1 MSEQPQQ
8 TSSESQ
14 RTRGSH
20 RRGRGRGNTR
30 QNQAITRPR
39 DPQNQRDQPEPTSA
53 VPRSTRARNF
63 GAQLSSSTQPQPS
76 TAGVQSTDD
85 KQVPKRHV
93 KAHENGTSHPG
104 APSSTR
110 SDANIS
116 IPDLTARLMETLKA
130 PPYADCVICSSAI
143 HPTQPTWSCT
153 VSEESNRCCWG
164 VFHNK
169 CIVAWSKKSE
179 HFLHLDSF
187 QTCESLLDI
196 EETRAAYRARN
207 EDREGEW
214 RCPGCQTQRI
224 NTPGQYR

>member
-1 MSEQPQQ
+1 MSTVEQQPRH

-14 RTRGSH
+14 RARGSH

-30 QNQAITRPR
+30 QNQATTRPV
-39 DPQNQRDQPEPTSA
+39 DSQNQGDQPEPTSA

-63 GAQLSSSTQPQPS
+63 GAQLSSSTQTQSPNTS
-76 TAGVQSTDD
+76 VQTTDD

-93 KAHENGTSHPG
+93 KVHKHGISDTAQ
-104 APSSTR
+104 PSSTR
-110 SDANIS
+110 LDSNINL
-116 IPDLTARLMETLKA
+116 PDLTARLMETLKG
-130 PPYADCVICSSAI
+130 PPYADCVICWSAI

-179 HFLHLDSF
+179 RL
-187 QTCESLLDI
+187 CI
-196 EETRAAYRARN
+196 
-207 EDREGEW
+207 
-214 RCPGCQTQRI
+214 
-224 NTPGQYR
+224 